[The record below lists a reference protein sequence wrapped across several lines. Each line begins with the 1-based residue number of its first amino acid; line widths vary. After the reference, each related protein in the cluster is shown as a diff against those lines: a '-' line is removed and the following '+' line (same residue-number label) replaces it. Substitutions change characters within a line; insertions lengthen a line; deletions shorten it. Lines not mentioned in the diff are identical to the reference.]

1 MCMYRERDRDRERD
15 MCMYRERERE
25 RESEREREREKESTS
40 ELSQRGSKSYAPSNA
55 KPQVPVNEPHAVSV
69 SV

>member
-1 MCMYRERDRDRERD
+1 MCMYRESDRDRERD
-15 MCMYRERERE
+15 MCMYREREEE
-25 RESEREREREKESTS
+25 REREREREKESTS

-55 KPQVPVNEPHAVSV
+55 KPHVPVNEPHAVTV